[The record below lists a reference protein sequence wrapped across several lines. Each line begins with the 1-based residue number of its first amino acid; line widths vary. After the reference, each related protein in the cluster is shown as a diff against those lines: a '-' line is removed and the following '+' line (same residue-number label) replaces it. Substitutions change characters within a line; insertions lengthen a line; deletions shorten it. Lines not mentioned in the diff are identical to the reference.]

1 MGWGYQNGQCAYLVY
16 VYLLRY
22 HTYEM
27 SKLTLSV
34 DRQVIERAKTYAKSR
49 GLSVSAMVQAYLES
63 VSLDAENSKMPPVL
77 KSLRGSLKEADLN
90 AYGAHLA
97 QKYR

>member
-1 MGWGYQNGQCAYLVY
+1 
-16 VYLLRY
+16 
-22 HTYEM
+22 M

-34 DRQVIERAKTYAKSR
+34 DPEVIERAKRYAKAR
-49 GLSVSAMVQAYLES
+49 GLSVSAMVEAYLNSIAVDTES
-63 VSLDAENSKMPPVL
+63 SKMPPVL
-77 KSLRGSLKEADLN
+77 KSLRGSLKNADLK

>member
-1 MGWGYQNGQCAYLVY
+1 MCGIVVDHAYLLPVQ
-16 VYLLRY
+16 Y

-34 DRQVIERAKTYAKSR
+34 NPEVIERAKTYARSR
-49 GLSVSAMVQAYLES
+49 GTSVSAIVEAYLSS
-63 VSLDAENSKMPPVL
+63 VAGKAETWKMPPVL
-77 KSLRGSLKEADLN
+77 KSLSGSLKKADLK
-90 AYGAHLA
+90 AYGEHLA